1 MSIIC
6 SEADIKLVN
15 EIMRDFTNITK
26 IAAIFVNNR
35 GKVLS
40 QEYNFSPFCKQVRK
54 NPQYAKACN
63 QSDLYGGLE
72 ATKDLSSCPY
82 RCHMGLI
89 DFSVPVMKDD
99 AILGFIMAGQAK
111 TEDTTIKPL
120 LPYSTDWKQDTTLRN
135 LYNQLPVLTAE
146 QLYSA
151 SKVLRILVNNYFP
164 NTSNDVEE
172 FPPHRVPEFVET
184 RQPINRPE
192 IRKAII
198 YIEKTIGNRISL
210 STIAAHVHLSE
221 SYFSKIFKDDM
232 GLSVV
237 QYITLIRMQEAK
249 KLLVYSQLSVNKISK
264 RLGYTRTS
272 YFCKIFK
279 LTTQETPYSYRQ
291 KYAPPENKRVANTSE
306 NTLV

>member
-1 MSIIC
+1 MSIIY

-15 EIMRDFTNITK
+15 EIMRDFTNTTK

-63 QSDLYGGLE
+63 QSDLCGGLE

-151 SKVLRILVNNYFP
+151 SKVLRILVNNYFS

-198 YIEKTIGNRISL
+198 YIEKT
-210 STIAAHVHLSE
+210 
-221 SYFSKIFKDDM
+221 
-232 GLSVV
+232 
-237 QYITLIRMQEAK
+237 
-249 KLLVYSQLSVNKISK
+249 LVIVY
-264 RLGYTRTS
+264 
-272 YFCKIFK
+272 
-279 LTTQETPYSYRQ
+279 P
-291 KYAPPENKRVANTSE
+291 
-306 NTLV
+306 